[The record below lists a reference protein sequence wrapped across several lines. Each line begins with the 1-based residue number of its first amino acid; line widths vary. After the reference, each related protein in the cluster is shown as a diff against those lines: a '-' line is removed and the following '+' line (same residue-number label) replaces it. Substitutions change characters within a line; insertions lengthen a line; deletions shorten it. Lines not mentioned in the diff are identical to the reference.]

1 MSALDYFSAIG
12 GTPLV
17 ELPHSSPK
25 PGVRLFAKL
34 EGNNPSGSIKDRVA
48 LRIIQAAEES
58 GALTPGQTIVEA
70 STGNMAL
77 ALAACAKHRGYTMR
91 AVVPPQVAPGI
102 PELLELFGVEIQWAE
117 PRMGMLGPIEEAQRL
132 ARENGWWFAQQFAS
146 PVNVQA
152 HYDGTGPEVLAAL
165 PQVDAFVAGI
175 GTGGTI
181 TGVGRRL
188 KERNPRTIVVGVEP
202 QFGERL
208 QGLRSL
214 EEGYI
219 PPLLDMS
226 LLDRRF
232 MVDSASA
239 FEAVRRLVEAEGIFG
254 GISAGAVFHA
264 ARRVAQ
270 DMPSGNVVM
279 VFADSGWKYLSA
291 FPWIARPERP
301 EGTPDDTVWW

>member
-117 PRMGMLGPIEEAQRL
+117 PRLGMLGPIEEAQRL

-165 PQVDAFVAGI
+165 PQVDALVAGI

-219 PPLLDMS
+219 PRCWTCRCWTAASWSTAPRRSRRYGGWLKQRAS
-226 LLDRRF
+226 LA
-232 MVDSASA
+232 AS
-239 FEAVRRLVEAEGIFG
+239 
-254 GISAGAVFHA
+254 
-264 ARRVAQ
+264 
-270 DMPSGNVVM
+270 P
-279 VFADSGWKYLSA
+279 
-291 FPWIARPERP
+291 PERSS
-301 EGTPDDTVWW
+301 TPPVAWRRTCPPATWSWSSPTPGGST

>member
-1 MSALDYFSAIG
+1 MSGHDYSSAVG

-17 ELPHSSPK
+17 ELAHSSPK

-34 EGNNPSGSIKDRVA
+34 EGNNPSGSVKDRVA
-48 LRIIQAAEES
+48 LGIVADAEAK
-58 GALTPGQTIVEA
+58 GILTPGQSIVEA

-77 ALAACAKHRGYTMR
+77 ALAACAKQRGYVMR

-102 PELLELFGVEIQWAE
+102 PELLELYGVQVHWAE
-117 PRMGMLGPIEEAQRL
+117 PRSGMLGPIEEAQRL

-146 PVNVQA
+146 PANLQA
-152 HYDGTGPEVLAAL
+152 HYDGTGPEILAAL

-175 GTGGTI
+175 GTGGTV

-188 KERNPRTIVVGVEP
+188 RERNPRTLVVGVEP
-202 QFGERL
+202 HFGERL

-232 MVDSASA
+232 LVESASA
-239 FEAVRRLVEAEGIFG
+239 FEAVRRLVEVEGIFA

-264 ARRVAQ
+264 ARRVAA
-270 DMPSGNVVM
+270 DMESGNVVM
-279 VFADSGWKYLSA
+279 VFADHGWKYLNA
-291 FPWIARPERP
+291 FPWMPPPERTH
-301 EGTPDDTVWW
+301 GAPDDVAWW

>member
-1 MSALDYFSAIG
+1 MSGLDYFSAVG

-17 ELPHSSPK
+17 ELAHSSPR

-48 LRIIQAAEES
+48 LRIIQSAEERGELS
-58 GALTPGQTIVEA
+58 PGQTIVEA

-77 ALAACAKHRGYTMR
+77 ALAACAKHRGYAMR

-102 PELLELFGVEIQWAE
+102 PELLELYGVEVLWAE
-117 PRMGMLGPIEEAQRL
+117 PRSGMLGPIEEAQRL

-152 HYDGTGPEVLAAL
+152 HYDGTGSEILDAL

-175 GTGGTI
+175 GTGGTV
-181 TGVGRRL
+181 TGAGRRL
-188 KERNPRTIVVGVEP
+188 KERNPRTVVVGVEP
-202 QFGERL
+202 HFGERL

-232 MVDSASA
+232 MVDSLSA
-239 FEAVRRLVEAEGIFG
+239 FEAVRRLVEAEGIFA
-254 GISAGAVFHA
+254 GISSGAVFHA
-264 ARRVAQ
+264 ARRVAEG
-270 DMPSGNVVM
+270 MESGNVVM
-279 VFADSGWKYLSA
+279 VFADHGWKYLSA
-291 FPWIARPERP
+291 FPWMARPERP
-301 EGTPDDTVWW
+301 EGAPDDVAWW

>member
-1 MSALDYFSAIG
+1 MSGPDFFTAVG
-12 GTPLV
+12 NTPLV
-17 ELPHSSPK
+17 ELTHSSPR

-48 LRIIQAAEES
+48 ARIIQTAEES

-77 ALAACAKHRGYTMR
+77 ALAACAKQKGYTVR
-91 AVVPPQVAPGI
+91 AVSPPQVAPGI
-102 PELLELFGVEIQWAE
+102 PELLALYGVEVIWSE
-117 PRMGMLGPIEEAQRL
+117 PRSGMLGPLQEAQRL
-132 ARENGWWFAQQFAS
+132 AQENGWWFAQQFVN

-152 HYDGTGPEVLAAL
+152 HYETTGPEVLAAL

-188 KERNPRTIVVGVEP
+188 KERNPKTVVVGVEP
-202 QFGERL
+202 RFGERL

-219 PPLLDMS
+219 PPLLDLA

-239 FEAVRRLVEAEGIFG
+239 FEAVRRLVELEGVFA
-254 GISAGAVFHA
+254 GISSGAVFHA
-264 ARRVAQ
+264 AGRVAQ
-270 DMPSGNVVM
+270 NMTSGNVVM
-279 VFADSGWKYLSA
+279 TFADHGWKYLNA
-291 FPWIARPERP
+291 FPWMTRPERP
-301 EGTPDDTVWW
+301 EGAPDDVAWW

>member
-1 MSALDYFSAIG
+1 MSTLDYFSAVG
-12 GTPLV
+12 ETPLV
-17 ELPHSSPK
+17 ELVHSSPS

-58 GALTPGQTIVEA
+58 GALSPGQTIVEA

-77 ALAACAKHRGYTMR
+77 ALAACAKHRGYSMR

-102 PELLELFGVEIQWAE
+102 PELLELFGVEILWAE
-117 PRMGMLGPIEEAQRL
+117 PRSGMLGPIEEAQRL
-132 ARENGWWFAQQFAS
+132 AKENGWWFAQQFAS
-146 PVNVQA
+146 PTNLQA
-152 HYDGTGPEVLAAL
+152 HYDGTGPEILAAL

-175 GTGGTI
+175 GTGGTV
-181 TGVGRRL
+181 TGAGRRL
-188 KERNPRTIVVGVEP
+188 KERNPATVVVGVEP

-239 FEAVRRLVEAEGIFG
+239 FDAVRRLVEVEGIFA
-254 GISAGAVFHA
+254 GISSGAVFHA
-264 ARRVAQ
+264 ARRVAA
-270 DMPSGNVVM
+270 DMESGNVVM
-279 VFADSGWKYLSA
+279 VFADHGWKYLNA
-291 FPWIARPERP
+291 FPWMPAPERP
-301 EGTPDDTVWW
+301 QGAPDDVAWW

>member
-1 MSALDYFSAIG
+1 MSGLDYFSAIG

-17 ELPHSSPK
+17 ELPHSSPR

-48 LRIIQAAEES
+48 QRIIETAEER
-58 GALTPGQTIVEA
+58 GELAPGQTIVEA

-77 ALAACAKHRGYTMR
+77 ALAACAKHRGYPMR

-102 PELLELFGVEIQWAE
+102 PELLKLYGVEIEWAE
-117 PRMGMLGPIEEAQRL
+117 PRSGMLGPIQEAQRL
-132 ARENGWWFAQQFAS
+132 AKENGWWFAQQFAS

-152 HYDGTGPEVLAAL
+152 HYDTTGPEILAAL

-188 KERNPRTIVVGVEP
+188 KERNPSTVVVGVEP
-202 QFGERL
+202 RFGDRL

-232 MVDSASA
+232 MVDSESA
-239 FEAVRRLVEAEGIFG
+239 FEAVRRLVETEGVFG

-264 ARRVAQ
+264 ARRVAA
-270 DMPSGNVVM
+270 DMTSGNVVII
-279 VFADSGWKYLSA
+279 FADHGWKYLNA

-301 EGTPDDTVWW
+301 EGAPDDVAWW